1 VPHYLRFLLRT
12 LIAPLFLV
20 ILVGTFA
27 LALLP
32 ATAIAQEATAD
43 KEAATSPSPAT
54 TQEIDQL
61 IKILENEDAR
71 NRLIEQLRS
80 AATGE
85 PAKPAPTGE
94 EPGGFATQTL
104 ATLAD
109 GATSIGAHLFDALSF
124 IQQAPRLLKWL
135 QLTASQPHK
144 RQQIGMSLLQL
155 AIALG
160 VGLLNEVVVAL
171 ALRRVHDRIGR
182 NGALA
187 FWRRLGRAGL
197 GLLLGL
203 VPIIAF
209 WIVATTALALLQP
222 AETTS
227 LIAVVLIN
235 AHAAAQALVL
245 LARQILAP
253 RTPGMRLVPLPDGLA
268 QSIERWV
275 RRIVRIALYGYA
287 LALATLFVGLPQVLV
302 SFVMKLLGV
311 IIAILL
317 VLLVLRLRRA
327 IASLVKSRPATSRF
341 SARSPIVRFWHLPA
355 LAYILMALF
364 IWLARTGDAMAY
376 LARATVLTLIVI
388 AVGAGI
394 VAATDHF
401 LFRSISRMSWLD
413 RRDSSFRARALRY
426 IGAARFA
433 LIVAAVWI
441 GILVIAEGWELD
453 AAAWFEEVGGMRL
466 VSSLV
471 SIALIVAIAIAAWE
485 AVSIVIERRLAA
497 TDDGTLEGLRRA
509 ARLRTLMP
517 LFDRITFLI
526 LAICVVMIALS
537 ELGIDIAPLL
547 AGAGVVG
554 IAVGF
559 GAQALVKDVFA
570 GMSAILEGSMSVGDI
585 VSLGD
590 KGGVVES
597 MSLRVLRLRDFDGTV
612 HTIPFGEITR
622 ISNRTKD
629 YAYSVLRVAVSY
641 DADIVTVQRMMTDIA
656 KEMRAEPNYRMAI
669 LDDIELHGVD
679 AFVDTGV
686 VLLARLKTAPAK
698 QWAVYRDF
706 YTRLKERMDDAGIA
720 FQPRAAIAGAGL
732 FKRLQATLQ
741 GQTAAEGPV
750 GPA

>member
-1 VPHYLRFLLRT
+1 ML
-12 LIAPLFLV
+12 A
-20 ILVGTFA
+20 GTSA
-27 LALLP
+27 LTLLP
-32 ATAIAQEATAD
+32 ATAIAQAVAAD
-43 KEAATSPSPAT
+43 KAGSTSPSPAT

-61 IKILENEDAR
+61 INILENEDAR

-80 AATGE
+80 AATE
-85 PAKPAPTGE
+85 TPAKPAPVEE
-94 EPGGFATQTL
+94 EPGGFATRAL

-109 GATSIGAHLFDALSF
+109 GATSVGAHLFDALSF
-124 IQQAPRLLKWL
+124 IKQAPRLFEWL
-135 QLTASQPHK
+135 RVMANQPHE
-144 RQQIGMSLLQL
+144 RQQIGMALLQL

-160 VGLLNEVVVAL
+160 VGLLTESGVVL
-171 ALRRVHDRIGR
+171 ALRRFHNRISR
-182 NGALA
+182 NGALT
-187 FWRRLGRAGL
+187 FWRKLGRAGL

-203 VPIIAF
+203 LPIIAF
-209 WIVATTALALLQP
+209 WVAATAALALLQP

-235 AHAAAQALVL
+235 AHAAAQTLVL
-245 LARQILAP
+245 LARLILAP
-253 RTPGMRLVPLPDGLA
+253 RTPAIRLVPLPDGLA
-268 QSIERWV
+268 ESADRWI

-311 IIAILL
+311 IVAILL
-317 VLLVLRLRRA
+317 VLLVRRFQRA
-327 IASLVKSRPATSRF
+327 IAVRVKSRPATSRF
-341 SARSPIVRFWHLPA
+341 SANSPIIRFWHLPV
-355 LAYILMALF
+355 LAYIFIALF

-394 VAATDHF
+394 VAASDHF
-401 LFRSISRMSWLD
+401 VFRSISRTSWLE

-433 LIVAAVWI
+433 LIVAIAWTAI
-441 GILVIAEGWELD
+441 ILIAESWELD
-453 AAAWFEEVGGMRL
+453 AAAWFEEVGGMHL
-466 VSSLV
+466 VSGLV
-471 SIALIVAIAIAAWE
+471 SIAIIVVIAIGAWE

-526 LAICVVMIALS
+526 LAICVVMITLS

-559 GAQALVKDVFA
+559 GAQAFVKDVLA

-629 YAYSVLRVAVSY
+629 YAYAVLRVAVSY

-656 KEMRAEPNYRMAI
+656 KEMRTEPAYRMAI

-698 QWAVYRDF
+698 QWTIYRDF
-706 YTRLKERMDDAGIA
+706 YTRLKERMDDAGVS
-720 FQPRAAIAGAGL
+720 FQPRAAIAGAGI
-732 FKRLQATLQ
+732 FKKLE
-741 GQTAAEGPV
+741 AAALNAAAA
-750 GPA
+750 GPAGPA